1 MTTVDRKDLEALVA
15 EQRES
20 REPAAE
26 VVREDDTHLTIN
38 GHPYEVVANVRDG
51 FDFAEFARRFSTIL
65 SKFDYIVG
73 DWGFEQLRLKGFY
86 AEDRAGAKQNQIDA
100 VQDYLYESC
109 NFGCAYFILH
119 NLDVKAAPKPRRSRS
134 RRRSGSGNKAAQQNQ
149 GQNRSQNKQNQP
161 QHQSAEKAT
170 AKATNGN
177 RGGSGHNRNTTNPV
191 NSKTT
196 THNNTT
202 SNSSHTGNSNGTAPN
217 GSHRRRSRHSR
228 HRNNTN
234 HPYTEERRT
243 TTQPKPD
250 AGKTVTVAT
259 GGQGRRHFT
268 IRQKKEN

>member
-1 MTTVDRKDLEALVA
+1 MMTVDRKDVEALVA

-26 VVREDDTHLTIN
+26 VVRVDETHLTIN

-51 FDFAEFARRFSTIL
+51 FDFTEFSRRFSTIL

-134 RRRSGSGNKAAQQNQ
+134 RRRNGNRSSQQN
-149 GQNRSQNKQNQP
+149 STAKTQNKSQNQP
-161 QHQSAEKAT
+161 KKQTAEQTTPAG
-170 AKATNGN
+170 AKASTGNGN
-177 RGGSGHNRNTTNPV
+177 
-191 NSKTT
+191 
-196 THNNTT
+196 
-202 SNSSHTGNSNGTAPN
+202 
-217 GSHRRRSRHSR
+217 HRRRSRHSR
-228 HRNNTN
+228 RRNTT

-243 TTQPKPD
+243 AAQPKQD
-250 AGKTVTVAT
+250 AAKTVTVAT

>member
-26 VVREDDTHLTIN
+26 VVRVDETHLTIN
-38 GHPYEVVANVRDG
+38 GHPYEVVADVRDG
-51 FDFAEFARRFSTIL
+51 FDFAEFSRRFSTIL

-134 RRRSGSGNKAAQQNQ
+134 RRRNGNKPAQQNQ
-149 GQNRSQNKQNQP
+149 TANKAQSKTPNKSQNQP
-161 QHQSAEKAT
+161 KRPATEKT
-170 AKATNGN
+170 PTNGGN
-177 RGGSGHNRNTTNPV
+177 
-191 NSKTT
+191 
-196 THNNTT
+196 
-202 SNSSHTGNSNGTAPN
+202 TGNGNSGNGN
-217 GSHRRRSRHSR
+217 HRRRSRHSR
-228 HRNNTN
+228 RRNNN
-234 HPYTEERRT
+234 HPYEEHRT
-243 TTQPKPD
+243 TTQPKTD
-250 AGKTVTVAT
+250 TAKTVTVAT

>member
-1 MTTVDRKDLEALVA
+1 VDRKDLEALVA

-26 VVREDDTHLTIN
+26 VVRVDETHLTIN
-38 GHPYEVVANVRDG
+38 GHPYEVVADVRDG
-51 FDFAEFARRFSTIL
+51 FDFAEFSRRFSTIL

-134 RRRSGSGNKAAQQNQ
+134 RRRNGNKPAQQNQ
-149 GQNRSQNKQNQP
+149 TANKAQSKTPNKSQNQP
-161 QHQSAEKAT
+161 KRPATEKT
-170 AKATNGN
+170 PTNGGN
-177 RGGSGHNRNTTNPV
+177 
-191 NSKTT
+191 
-196 THNNTT
+196 
-202 SNSSHTGNSNGTAPN
+202 TGNGNSGNGN
-217 GSHRRRSRHSR
+217 HRRRSRHSR
-228 HRNNTN
+228 RRNNN
-234 HPYTEERRT
+234 HPYEEHRT
-243 TTQPKPD
+243 TTQPKTD
-250 AGKTVTVAT
+250 TAKTVTVAT

>member
-26 VVREDDTHLTIN
+26 VVRVDDTHLTIN

-51 FDFAEFARRFSTIL
+51 FDFAEFSRRFSTIL

-134 RRRSGSGNKAAQQNQ
+134 RRRNNNKTTQQ
-149 GQNRSQNKQNQP
+149 GQPTNKSQTQTKRQN
-161 QHQSAEKAT
+161 AEKTAT
-170 AKATNGN
+170 TAGKPT
-177 RGGSGHNRNTTNPV
+177 
-191 NSKTT
+191 
-196 THNNTT
+196 
-202 SNSSHTGNSNGTAPN
+202 TGNNN
-217 GSHRRRSRHSR
+217 HRRRSRHSR
-228 HRNNTN
+228 HRNSN

-243 TTQPKPD
+243 TAQPKQET
-250 AGKTVTVAT
+250 AKTVTVAT